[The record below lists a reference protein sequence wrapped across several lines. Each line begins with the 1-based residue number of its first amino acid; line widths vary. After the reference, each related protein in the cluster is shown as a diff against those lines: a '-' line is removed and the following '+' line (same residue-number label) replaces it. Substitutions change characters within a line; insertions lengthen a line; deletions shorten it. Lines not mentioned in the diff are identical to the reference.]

1 MLINDGV
8 NRKLMKLAVDT
19 HHLLLEHAGTKR
31 VTVNLI
37 EQFRHTDGVELI
49 LLSPSYRM
57 KRGDGLLAKMTGH
70 LTRFFWVHIQLP
82 YLCFKNK
89 ADVLLSP
96 EFNTPLYTPCKRAV
110 IAHDAH
116 MRAQRDFTSPLWFYF
131 YYIPFIELAIRHAD
145 LIFTVSQFAKKQIV
159 ELMQLDE
166 NKVRV
171 CYNGIDKS
179 FLNSPGGDQFTLP
192 AGLARGNYI
201 LFVGTFETR
210 KNIERLIGAFS
221 RVKHRNP
228 LAADLKL
235 AIAGNAGTS
244 KFSDR
249 SRQIHQLIQELK
261 LEDEIVIC
269 GYVPDDQLPGLYRGA
284 AMIAFPSLHEGFG
297 LPIIEGFASGVP
309 VLTSNL
315 CSMPEIA
322 GGAAMIVDPYNI
334 PELAEKIEQLIFDRQ
349 IRERLV
355 ADGTKR
361 VNDFTWEHCASRM
374 VQSLKALL

>member
-1 MLINDGV
+1 
-8 NRKLMKLAVDT
+8 MKLAVDT

-31 VTVNLI
+31 VTVNLLA
-37 EQFRHTDGVELI
+37 QFQQTKGVELI
-49 LLSPSYRM
+49 LLSPSYPM
-57 KRGDGLLAKMTGH
+57 KRGHGLLAKITGH
-70 LTRFFWVHIQLP
+70 LTRFFWVHLHLP
-82 YLCFKNK
+82 FLCFQKK

-96 EFNTPLYTPCKRAV
+96 EFNTPLYTSCKRAV

-131 YYIPFIELAIRHAD
+131 YYIPFIEVAIRHAD

-159 ELMQLDE
+159 ELMRLDE

-179 FLNSPGGDQFTLP
+179 FLKADSDGDNIPP
-192 AGLARGNYI
+192 AGLVRGNYI

-210 KNIERLIGAFS
+210 KNIERLIGAFAK
-221 RVKHRNP
+221 VQQRNP
-228 LAADLKL
+228 KAADLKL
-235 AIAGNAGTS
+235 AIVGNAGTS

-249 SRQIHQLIQELK
+249 SRQIHQLISELK
-261 LEDEIVIC
+261 LEDQVILC
-269 GYVPDDQLPGLYRGA
+269 GYVPDDQLPSLYRGA
-284 AMIAFPSLHEGFG
+284 AMVAFPSLHEGFG

-322 GGAAMIVDPYNI
+322 GGAAMIADPYNI
-334 PELAEKIEQLIFDRQ
+334 PELADKIEQLIFDAQLRQ
-349 IRERLV
+349 QLI

-374 VQSLKALL
+374 VQSLKTL

>member
-1 MLINDGV
+1 
-8 NRKLMKLAVDT
+8 
-19 HHLLLEHAGTKR
+19 
-31 VTVNLI
+31 
-37 EQFRHTDGVELI
+37 
-49 LLSPSYRM
+49 
-57 KRGDGLLAKMTGH
+57 
-70 LTRFFWVHIQLP
+70 
-82 YLCFKNK
+82 
-89 ADVLLSP
+89 
-96 EFNTPLYTPCKRAV
+96 
-110 IAHDAH
+110 
-116 MRAQRDFTSPLWFYF
+116 
-131 YYIPFIELAIRHAD
+131 
-145 LIFTVSQFAKKQIV
+145 
-159 ELMQLDE
+159 
-166 NKVRV
+166 VRV

-179 FLNSPGGDQFTLP
+179 FLNSPGGDKFTLP

-228 LAADLKL
+228 MAADLKL
-235 AIAGNAGTS
+235 AIVGNAGTS